1 MDKNKPIKYIIENKI
16 VEGLINDYLID
27 SFKEDLIQ
35 EVYMV
40 LLEHNQKKLQ
50 EIIDKKQIRFYIARI
65 IKNMYFSSSSN
76 FYRMYKRPLL
86 LNQGLQLI
94 IDKDNGETEPEES

>member
-1 MDKNKPIKYIIENKI
+1 MDKYKPIKYIIENKI

-27 SFKEDLIQ
+27 SFKDDLIQ

-40 LLEHNQKKLQ
+40 LLEHNQSKLQ
-50 EIIDKKQIRFYIARI
+50 QLIDKKQIRFYIARI

-76 FYRMYKRPLL
+76 FYRMYKRSFLLKDSFQNL
-86 LNQGLQLI
+86 LNKEDG
-94 IDKDNGETEPEES
+94 DDDESFD

>member
-1 MDKNKPIKYIIENKI
+1 MDKYKPIKYIIDNKI

-27 SFKEDLIQ
+27 SFKDDLIQ

-40 LLEHNQKKLQ
+40 LLEHNQSKLQ
-50 EIIDKKQIRFYIARI
+50 QLIDKKQIRFYIARI

-94 IDKDNGETEPEES
+94 IDKDNGEKEPEES

>member
-1 MDKNKPIKYIIENKI
+1 MDKYKPIKYIIENKI

-27 SFKEDLIQ
+27 SFKDDLIQ

-40 LLEHNQKKLQ
+40 LLEHNQSKLQ
-50 EIIDKKQIRFYIARI
+50 HLIDKKQIRFYIARI

-76 FYRMYKRPLL
+76 FYRSYKRPLL

-94 IDKDNGETEPEES
+94 IDKDNGEKETED